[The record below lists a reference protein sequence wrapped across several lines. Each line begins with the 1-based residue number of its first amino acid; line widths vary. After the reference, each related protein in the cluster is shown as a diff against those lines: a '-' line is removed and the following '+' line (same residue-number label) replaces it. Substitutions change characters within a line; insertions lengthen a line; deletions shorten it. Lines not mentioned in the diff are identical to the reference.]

1 MAKLDPVWAQ
11 RFSELSPWLRVWYM
25 PRTVSKQLL
34 HSQTIRGLI
43 WVIPAA
49 PVATALQQLLVA
61 WTSGA
66 SLRPGAF
73 AIWMLASFV
82 GSILLFIVGSI
93 LVYSIGRMNGG
104 KGSRQRVR
112 LSVLVNMVLSYM
124 AFPVSVIASV
134 LPDPLQRYISLLLSP
149 FYFWLFFVQLNV
161 SAGAHSFSTWNAF
174 VTKVMG
180 LILIL
185 IPSCCLAYWTSS
197 LIPWQELIR
206 WVPFS

>member
-1 MAKLDPVWAQ
+1 MAKRDPVLAQ
-11 RFSELSPWLRVWYM
+11 RFSQLSPWLRVWFM
-25 PRTVSKQLL
+25 PLPVSKQLL
-34 HSQTIRGLI
+34 HSQSIRGLI

-61 WTSGA
+61 WTIRA
-66 SLRPGAF
+66 SLRPGTL
-73 AIWMLASFV
+73 AIWMLASLA
-82 GSILLFIVGSI
+82 GSILLFVVGAI
-93 LVYSIGRMNGG
+93 LFYSIGRMNGG
-104 KGSRQRVR
+104 KGSKQRVR

-134 LPDPLQRYISLLLSP
+134 LPDPLQRYIFLLLSP
-149 FYFWLFFVQLNV
+149 FYFWLIFVQLNV
-161 SAGAHSFSTWNAF
+161 SASAHSFSTWNAF

-180 LILIL
+180 LVLTL